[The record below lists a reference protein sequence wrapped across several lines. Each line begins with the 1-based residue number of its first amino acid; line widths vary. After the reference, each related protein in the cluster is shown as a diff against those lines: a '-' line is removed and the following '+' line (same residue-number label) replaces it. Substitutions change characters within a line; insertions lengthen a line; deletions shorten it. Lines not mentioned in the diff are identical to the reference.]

1 VTGDSLTLIYVNL
14 LCRGHVIMALWKM
27 SDEFL
32 KSSAY
37 DKSFVYND
45 ASFRDSTSDRHVM

>member
-1 VTGDSLTLIYVNL
+1 
-14 LCRGHVIMALWKM
+14 MALWKM